1 MQQQLDVFVSSLTS
15 FWTLLAAFVPQ
26 LLAALLLLFIGWLFA
41 NLVRT
46 GGTKLLDVLHF
57 DSLAEKTGIEAFL
70 KQGNLEL
77 SLSRLLAKLAYWV
90 VIFIVVV
97 TVANSLGLHI
107 VADLFNKIVLYIPNI
122 IVAILVLVFGVLVAR
137 FINRMVFAYLY
148 NIGVQGALTISTLS
162 EYAVIIFVV
171 FVALEQL
178 QIGTSLLT
186 AAFQIGFGAVG
197 LAFALAFG
205 LGGREWAAGEIK
217 KMPAKNDE
225 ACGQSPLAGG
235 FSECAACGCACRAP
249 RASAAAGWGPFRPN
263 PSPAQPDR
271 RRVPSSARAAAAAA
285 ARSGRN
291 GCA

>member
-15 FWTLLAAFVPQ
+15 FWTQLAAFVPQ

-46 GGTKLLDVLHF
+46 GVTKLLDVLRF

-122 IVAILVLVFGVLVAR
+122 IVAILVLVFGILVAR
-137 FINRMVFAYLY
+137 FINRMVFAYLN

-205 LGGREWAAGEIK
+205 LGGREWAAGVIK
-217 KMPAKNDE
+217 KLTDK
-225 ACGQSPLAGG
+225 
-235 FSECAACGCACRAP
+235 
-249 RASAAAGWGPFRPN
+249 
-263 PSPAQPDR
+263 
-271 RRVPSSARAAAAAA
+271 
-285 ARSGRN
+285 
-291 GCA
+291 

>member
-1 MQQQLDVFVSSLTS
+1 MQQQLDVFVASLTS
-15 FWTLLAAFVPQ
+15 FWTQMAAFVPQ
-26 LLAALLLLFIGWLFA
+26 LLAALVLLFVGWLLA

-46 GGTKLLDVLHF
+46 GVTKLLDILHF

-90 VIFIVVV
+90 VIFVVVV

-137 FINRMVFAYLY
+137 FINRMVFAYLN

-205 LGGREWAAGEIK
+205 LGGRDWAASVIK
-217 KMPAKNDE
+217 TMTEK
-225 ACGQSPLAGG
+225 
-235 FSECAACGCACRAP
+235 
-249 RASAAAGWGPFRPN
+249 
-263 PSPAQPDR
+263 
-271 RRVPSSARAAAAAA
+271 
-285 ARSGRN
+285 
-291 GCA
+291 